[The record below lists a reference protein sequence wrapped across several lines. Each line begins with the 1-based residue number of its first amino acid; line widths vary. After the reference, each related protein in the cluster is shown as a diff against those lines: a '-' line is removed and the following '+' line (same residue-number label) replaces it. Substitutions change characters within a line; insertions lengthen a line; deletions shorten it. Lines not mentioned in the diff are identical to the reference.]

1 MIDVDSNSTPV
12 GSYIEWSA
20 VVAGMITALAV
31 SFVLLTFGAAVG
43 LSAVSP
49 WTSSIATAVSV
60 SMGAVFWM
68 LLSYV
73 WAFSLGG
80 YLSGRMRHR
89 WSSVKSEVEFR
100 DGTHGLLVWASAI
113 TLAAV
118 VATLGFAGHDRN
130 GLSPAS
136 DREPLASVIDTL
148 LRPVRSGP
156 DIRTDDVRAQASRL
170 LTHSQPVT
178 ATTSQA
184 ATASRAQLVQLVST
198 HTGLSE
204 PDADKR
210 IAESVTE
217 LKLIADRARKLAILI
232 GFLTAASL
240 LIAGA
245 AAWVSAEIWWA
256 ASRRRNAVGCFFAD
270 QVNRILKCVMLFFGS
285 LAFQLL

>member
-1 MIDVDSNSTPV
+1 MTDADRNSTPIC
-12 GSYIEWSA
+12 SYIEWSA
-20 VVAGMITALAV
+20 VFAGMITALAL

-49 WTSSIATAVSV
+49 WTSSMATAVSV
-60 SMGAVFWM
+60 SMGAALWM
-68 LLSYV
+68 VVSYV

-89 WSSVKSEVEFR
+89 WSGVKSEVEFR

-118 VATLGFAGHDRN
+118 VATLSFAGHDRN
-130 GLSPAS
+130 GGSPAS
-136 DREPLASVIDTL
+136 DREPIASVIDAL

-156 DIRTDDVRAQASRL
+156 DVRTDDVRAQAFRL
-170 LTHSQPVT
+170 LTLSQPVT
-178 ATTSQA
+178 ATTNQA
-184 ATASRAQLVQLVST
+184 VTASRARLVQLVST

-204 PDADKR
+204 ADADKR
-210 IAESVTE
+210 VSESVTE

-240 LIAGA
+240 LVAGA
-245 AAWVSAEIWWA
+245 AAWVAAEIGGQHRDEGTLWVA
-256 ASRRRNAVGCFFAD
+256 FSR
-270 QVNRILKCVMLFFGS
+270 IKS
-285 LAFQLL
+285 LGF